1 MANINQGTRSGNA
14 FGRVSNT
21 DFSTYDT
28 DKVALKPGYL
38 IRLRNK
44 FHLVEAAEAL
54 SVDLF
59 FTDTVNA
66 GFTIT
71 SGVATANSGT
81 HINALARYDLTSI
94 AAYYGVTATSA
105 AADRYGNILKTD
117 FDSGFL
123 EFGDLEPF
131 KGNLYQLCPTLP
143 NQPKFMTADGK
154 WQSLTALGATTF
166 SSTAASSFQP
176 VGFPAAQ
183 LLAADN
189 NQALDLLD
197 IGDTTDTVASN
208 ENGFSGSVT
217 PTQIG
222 TVSAKLYIKHPAGV
236 PKNVLDEAAESE
248 SGPTPHSSSASGS
261 IEGLSGFVDGQMSP
275 LEAPMWDRSIFIEHG
290 ENNLPRFRLVNDSN
304 EFLMDGRVRLVGW
317 KYRIIELNDDQM
329 QMFRQKSGGRLT
341 FKIINTAGLPTAGS
355 MLADYFPK

>member
-66 GFTIT
+66 GFTVT
-71 SGVATANSGT
+71 SGVATANGGT

-94 AAYYGVTATSA
+94 ASYFGVTATSA

-154 WQSLTALGATTF
+154 WQSLTSLPATTF

-208 ENGFSGSVT
+208 ENGFPDQLCQLKLEQYLLNYTSNTLLVFQRTCLMRLLSPNLDQHHT
-217 PTQIG
+217 PQ
-222 TVSAKLYIKHPAGV
+222 VHLVALKV
-236 PKNVLDEAAESE
+236 FLDS
-248 SGPTPHSSSASGS
+248 
-261 IEGLSGFVDGQMSP
+261 
-275 LEAPMWDRSIFIEHG
+275 
-290 ENNLPRFRLVNDSN
+290 
-304 EFLMDGRVRLVGW
+304 LMGR
-317 KYRIIELNDDQM
+317 
-329 QMFRQKSGGRLT
+329 
-341 FKIINTAGLPTAGS
+341 
-355 MLADYFPK
+355 